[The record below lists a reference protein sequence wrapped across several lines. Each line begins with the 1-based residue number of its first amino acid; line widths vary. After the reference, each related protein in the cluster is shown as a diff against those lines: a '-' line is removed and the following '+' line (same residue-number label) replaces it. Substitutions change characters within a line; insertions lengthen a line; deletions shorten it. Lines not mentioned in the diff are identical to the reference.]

1 MNKLNQILL
10 SIVLIFLVIA
20 IPLNV
25 IIAVRQHDAKLCD
38 SIVGCHVAYKTLQG
52 YQNCAQQ
59 YRKMMFN
66 PSKVDATVIE
76 KEFSPKR

>member
-10 SIVLIFLVIA
+10 SIVLVFLVIA
-20 IPLNV
+20 VPLNV

-76 KEFSPKR
+76 KEFAPKR